1 MLVMSEREEYVP
13 VKRKRKVLVI
23 PPAGIDPAPP

>member
-1 MLVMSEREEYVP
+1 MLVRGKVP
-13 VKRKRKVLVI
+13 VKRKGKGKGNVLVI